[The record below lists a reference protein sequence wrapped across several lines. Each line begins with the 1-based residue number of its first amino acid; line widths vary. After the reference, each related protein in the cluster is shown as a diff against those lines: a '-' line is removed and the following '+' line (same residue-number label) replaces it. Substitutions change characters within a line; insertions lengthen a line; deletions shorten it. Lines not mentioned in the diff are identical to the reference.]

1 MPVAKSVAAQR
12 TFAAPRI
19 TFKDAAKAI
28 EFYESAFG
36 AKETFRFGN
45 EQSIAHAEMTI
56 GDSTIMLTEEWP
68 DGNRYSA
75 ETLRNSPILMQIQVP
90 DVDAFV
96 KHAVAAGANLLMA
109 PTDQFY
115 GHRDAMVLDPFGYK
129 WGVNRVNG

>member
-56 GDSTIMLTEEWP
+56 GDC
-68 DGNRYSA
+68 G
-75 ETLRNSPILMQIQVP
+75 TLRSLCKSRYLMWTP
-90 DVDAFV
+90 
-96 KHAVAAGANLLMA
+96 L
-109 PTDQFY
+109 
-115 GHRDAMVLDPFGYK
+115 
-129 WGVNRVNG
+129 